1 MTYLSKDRKDKYQ
14 IVLCRLGFGRVCIF
28 YSPYQMKPYI
38 AGVIFLICVILGAC
52 QEYTPKP
59 IGYNRIDIEE
69 DSMKRYNFTDFSFEY
84 PESIR
89 IDIINT
95 KIEKEF
101 WFDIV
106 YPRYNATIHCTYLP
120 ITKQTL
126 PKALEDSYHL
136 AYSHTTKADGINQ
149 HLYNDPERRVFGIL
163 YEIEGDV
170 ATPAQFFV
178 TDSVS
183 HFLRGSFYYSA
194 KVDPDSV
201 APVTE
206 YVLGNICRIINT
218 VKWKK

>member
-1 MTYLSKDRKDKYQ
+1 
-14 IVLCRLGFGRVCIF
+14 
-28 YSPYQMKPYI
+28 MKPYI
-38 AGVIFLICVILGAC
+38 AGVVFLISIVFVSC

-59 IGYNRIDIEE
+59 IGYNRIDIKE
-69 DSMKRYNFTDFSFEY
+69 DSMKRYEFSDFSFEN
-84 PESIR
+84 PESAR

-106 YPRYNATIHCTYLP
+106 YPQYNATIHCTYLP

-149 HLYNDPERRVFGIL
+149 HLYNDLERKIFGIL
-163 YEIEGDV
+163 YEIEGNV

-178 TDSVS
+178 TDSIH
-183 HFLRGSFYYSA
+183 HFLRGSFYYTD
-194 KVDPDSV
+194 KINTDSV

-206 YVLGNICRIINT
+206 YIVDNIRRIMNT
-218 VKWKK
+218 VEWKK